1 MVLDIRTRGNQ
12 NGAMIHDQGGNQR
25 GRGGVEGG
33 AQGAQSEVTDAS
45 APSSADVPSNLSA
58 SHLTR
63 LAQPVT
69 ARDHSRGPANAPVT
83 LVEYGDFEC
92 PYCGAAAGVV
102 RELQARFG
110 SDLRFV
116 FRPNPR
122 SHVFPHAEK
131 AAEAAEAAAAQ
142 DKFWEMHDLLFA
154 NQSALEDAD
163 LVDYARRLGL
173 ELPRFQEELRSGA
186 YRERV
191 HQLEVGG
198 WPSHVIST
206 PTFFINGVRFEDR
219 PDLETLGAALA
230 RARDAAANTS
240 SDSTPHGGSP
250 ADEG

>member
-1 MVLDIRTRGNQ
+1 MT
-12 NGAMIHDQGGNQR
+12 HDQGGNQR
-25 GRGGVEGG
+25 GRGRVAGGVGVSH
-33 AQGAQSEVTDAS
+33 SEVTAASGSTSTDVQSDAG
-45 APSSADVPSNLSA
+45 A

-63 LAQPVT
+63 LVQPVT
-69 ARDHSRGPANAPVT
+69 ARDHSRGSTNAPVT

-102 RELQARFG
+102 SELQARFG

-122 SHVFPHAEK
+122 SHIFPPAEK

-154 NQSALEDAD
+154 NQTALEDSD
-163 LVDYARRLGL
+163 LVDYAGRLGL
-173 ELPRFQEELRSGA
+173 DLPRFQKELRSGA
-186 YRERV
+186 YHERV

-219 PDLETLGAALA
+219 PDLETLGAALE
-230 RARDAAANTS
+230 RARDAARKTS
-240 SDSTPHGGSP
+240 SDITPHGGSP
-250 ADEG
+250 AAEG